1 MQTLPKA
8 VPESMFQLT
17 GFAVRTPEGFRKLL
31 VYSESG
37 LQKPSL
43 KATGV
48 FQLAGHDREKTFIL
62 ITHQRLTERVFIFI
76 ADLLEPVKALDQV
89 SVRTCIINK
98 CFLRSSFKM
107 CV

>member
-17 GFAVRTPEGFRKLL
+17 GFAIRTPAGFRKPL

-37 LQKPSL
+37 LQRPSL

-62 ITHQRLTERVFIFI
+62 ISG
-76 ADLLEPVKALDQV
+76 LLKEFSHL
-89 SVRTCIINK
+89 
-98 CFLRSSFKM
+98 
-107 CV
+107 